1 MYCNCTASLPNNASI
16 QHIYIIYIYKV
27 ETHFSFELDFAKTY
41 PDFIKNLSD
50 VHDNLTSREIK
61 ICMLI
66 RMNFESHYIQNYLN
80 ISRST
85 FLNARSSIRKK
96 LGLKREQNLIFTL
109 AKY

>member
-1 MYCNCTASLPNNASI
+1 MKTF
-16 QHIYIIYIYKV
+16 KV
-27 ETHFSFELDFAKTY
+27 VIDFSFELDFAKTY

-50 VHDNLTSREIK
+50 VADNLTPKEIK
-61 ICMLI
+61 ICMLL
-66 RMNFESHYIQNYLN
+66 RMNFDSHNIQNYLN

-96 LGLKREQNLIFTL
+96 LGLKREQNLILTL

>member
-1 MYCNCTASLPNNASI
+1 M
-16 QHIYIIYIYKV
+16 
-27 ETHFSFELDFAKTY
+27 ETHSSFELDFAKTY
-41 PDFIKNLSD
+41 PDFIKNLCD
-50 VHDNLTSREIK
+50 VNDNLTSREIK

-66 RMNFESHYIQNYLN
+66 RMNFDSQYIQNYLN